1 MAGRRGGEGIRD
13 GDLAGKRETEKTRG
27 RRKRIRTTSTPRF
40 LATAMTVLRVP
51 KSTPVGWETQGLGQ
65 PRTRIWLCD
74 APPKRTGTGTAPSE
88 GQQEKL
94 TDDTHDFG
102 WWGLPRGT
110 RALAEGGYGERE
122 EVHRLTGGGRE
133 RVGESSWGCGMESEK
148 GVWAGLFFCRVEG
161 EGGGVMINGG
171 EDWDDKLS

>member
-74 APPKRTGTGTAPSE
+74 VPPKEDRDRHSTERLARGNRKNSPTTLMISVGGVCP
-88 GQQEKL
+88 
-94 TDDTHDFG
+94 
-102 WWGLPRGT
+102 GT
-110 RALAEGGYGERE
+110 RAHWQKRYTEEEKKCTGSRGAGAGELQSRRGD
-122 EVHRLTGGGRE
+122 VGW
-133 RVGESSWGCGMESEK
+133 RVKKVFGLGC
-148 GVWAGLFFCRVEG
+148 FFVE
-161 EGGGVMINGG
+161 
-171 EDWDDKLS
+171 